1 MIDSWLEACQQVCK
15 KDQTSS
21 ISEKSATEIRGWMG
35 LTANEDVSLD
45 GFLKMLARLKRE
57 LAGSAHNQQCEP
69 FIAPFPQA
77 LLQSL
82 TT

>member
-1 MIDSWLEACQQVCK
+1 
-15 KDQTSS
+15 
-21 ISEKSATEIRGWMG
+21 MG